1 MIALRWAEA
10 SERGQ
15 VQAYIASR
23 MRKIPFERWANIL
36 DCRWTPGED
45 RYGVVVTRDG
55 ELAGFLGIVFAD
67 RVIGGKSRRTGNI
80 TSWFLEK
87 DLRRGGLGQD
97 MLALITEPK
106 GISYTATS
114 PNIRS
119 GSLLAKIGWELM
131 DDTKLYWDRCDEAAS
146 ADVIPLG
153 SMDQAAAS
161 PLVSAEERRILADHK
176 GVNAAAHI
184 LDAGADGRSLVVSYV
199 KLKGEDIAHHEIL
212 HVGDRYLFA
221 RHVRA
226 FANAVLARERAV
238 LSLDSRFVAPGTR
251 ADRTAPLEISRY
263 FRPCD
268 LEAAD
273 IDFLYSEVLLLDLKL
288 Y

>member
-1 MIALRWAEA
+1 MIMLRWAEA
-10 SERGQ
+10 SERSD

-23 MRKIPFERWANIL
+23 MPKIPFERWANIL

-45 RYGVVVTRDG
+45 RYGVVVKRDG

-67 RVIGGKSRRTGNI
+67 RVIRARTRRTGNI

-97 MLALITEPK
+97 MLALISEPK
-106 GISYTATS
+106 GITYTATS

-119 GSLLAKIGWELM
+119 GSLLAKIGWDLM
-131 DDTKLYWDRCDEAAS
+131 DDTKLYWDRPDEAGS
-146 ADVIPLG
+146 AVVIPLG
-153 SMDQAAAS
+153 AMEQAAAS
-161 PLVSAEERRILADHK
+161 PLVNDDQRRILADHK
-176 GVNAAAHI
+176 GLNAVAHMI
-184 LDAGADGRSLVVSYV
+184 DAGADGCSLVVSYV

-212 HVGDRYLFA
+212 HAGDRDLFA
-221 RHVRA
+221 RHVPA
-226 FANAVLARERAV
+226 YANAVLPGERAV

-251 ADRTAPLEISRY
+251 ADRAAPLEISRY
-263 FRPCD
+263 FRPYD
-268 LEAAD
+268 LDAAD